1 MLLNKKDFIFY
12 QMLYKLWL
20 LLVYYADIFCY
31 SAPENLL
38 EMDIKTDRYNGLSFI
53 CIHCPVIKSFRKIV
67 PLPPYDEIETM
78 QKYLDYF
85 LLLGSDLKPYKNGN
99 GIYDTM
105 PCLFIDY
112 AGIDPTDTNYHLL
125 KVLYVC
131 DSISYNYARSK
142 STSNVNI

>member
-1 MLLNKKDFIFY
+1 MLLSKRDFMFY

-31 SAPENLL
+31 SAPKNML
-38 EMDIKTDRYNGLSFI
+38 EMDMETDRYNGLSFI
-53 CIHCPVIKSFRKIV
+53 CIRCPNIR
-67 PLPPYDEIETM
+67 PLLPTVYKKYDEAEIM

-85 LLLGSDLKPYKNGN
+85 LLLHSDLKPYRNGD

-105 PCLFIDY
+105 NCLFIDY
-112 AGIDPTDTNYHLL
+112 SGIDPTNTEYHLL

-131 DSISYNYARSK
+131 DSISYEYARSMQGTK
-142 STSNVNI
+142 TI

>member
-1 MLLNKKDFIFY
+1 MRLSTKDFLFY

-31 SAPENLL
+31 SAPKNML
-38 EMDIKTDRYNGLSFI
+38 EMDIETDRYNGLNFI
-53 CIHCPVIKSFRKIV
+53 RIRCPIIKPFNPSV
-67 PLPPYDEIETM
+67 YNEIEIM
-78 QKYLDYF
+78 QKYMDYF
-85 LLLGSDLKPYKNGN
+85 LLADSDSKPYRNGD

-105 PCLFIDY
+105 NCLFIDY
-112 AGIDPTDTNYHLL
+112 SGIDPTNPDYHLL

-142 STSNVNI
+142 QGTKTI

>member
-1 MLLNKKDFIFY
+1 MRLSTKDFLFY

-31 SAPENLL
+31 SAPKNML
-38 EMDIKTDRYNGLSFI
+38 EMDMETDRYNGLSFI
-53 CIHCPVIKSFRKIV
+53 RIRCPNIKQLLTKV
-67 PLPPYDEIETM
+67 NNNYDEAEIM

-85 LLLGSDLKPYKNGN
+85 LLLDSDLKPYRNGD
-99 GIYDTM
+99 GLYDTM
-105 PCLFIDY
+105 NCLYIDY
-112 AGIDPTDTNYHLL
+112 SGIDPTNPEYHLL

-142 STSNVNI
+142 QGTKTI